1 MNPSQA
7 GAAGGHDRL
16 DIAVDELRRAW
27 AHTDTLWRDLDD
39 DGLRWRPHAE
49 ASAIGW
55 HLGHQAAVGHYMVRN
70 LLAAEVSPDPDLDR
84 LMDSATPEPDR
95 GDLPSRQRLAD
106 YRAAVAGRIV
116 ARVDDVRAG
125 RVGAPDQL
133 RVVALTLVTAL
144 VNHEYQHDQWI
155 AEVRTRDLG
164 RELPAPPESPWLTTI
179 DGYFVL
185 DVDAAAG

>member
-1 MNPSQA
+1 MSTSRA
-7 GAAGGHDRL
+7 AAGGDLL
-16 DIAVDELRRAW
+16 DIAVGELQRAW
-27 AHTDTLWRDLDD
+27 AHTDALWLDLDD

-70 LLAAEVSPDPDLDR
+70 LLAAEPSPDPGLDR
-84 LMDSATPEPDR
+84 LMDSVTPEPDR

-106 YRAAVAGRIV
+106 YRSAVAGRIM

-125 RVGAPDQL
+125 RVGAPGQL
-133 RVVALTLVTAL
+133 RMVATTLVTAL

-155 AEVRTRDLG
+155 AEVRSQDLG
-164 RELPAPPESPWLTTI
+164 KQLPAPPGSPWLTTV
-179 DGYFVL
+179 DGYVVL
-185 DVDAAAG
+185 DLDAAAG